1 MAQKLARGVTK
12 VAKQREQ
19 EDAQEFL
26 TSLLNRTHDELLKLR
41 AMYGVQG
48 WSPSHNYTSVS
59 HGLIL

>member
-48 WSPSHNYTSVS
+48 WSPSYMYNVCQY
-59 HGLIL
+59 GLIL